1 MNYYLFFV
9 ITLFTSVSFSQ
20 NSFTTVIKDSISN
33 ELLSGATAK
42 LKGTNNGAIA
52 DREGKVTIAN
62 IPNGKQTL
70 IFSYLGY
77 EKLELELTFP
87 LDHAIPFIFMESA
100 NKEMDQVVVVGTR
113 NNRSIAKIPTR
124 VEVLTEEIKFLTELY
139 IDDILIF
146 SKILK
151 YNINNK

>member
-1 MNYYLFFV
+1 MHKSVFIFSLLFNILAFG
-9 ITLFTSVSFSQ
+9 Q
-20 NSFTTVIKDSISN
+20 NSFTTVIKDSLAN

-42 LKGTNNGAIA
+42 IKGTNNGEIA
-52 DREGKVTIAN
+52 DREGKVIITN

-87 LDHAIPFIFMESA
+87 LDHTIPFVFMESA

-113 NNRSIAKIPTR
+113 NNRSISKTPTR
-124 VEVLTEEIKFLTELY
+124 VEVLTQITH
-139 IDDILIF
+139 
-146 SKILK
+146 
-151 YNINNK
+151 